1 METGDLHRGA
11 SRKER
16 GIMKKFGESVGK
28 RKALVF
34 FIVLCAPFVLC
45 AQRVQ
50 QDRSRYYEQITSSLL
65 QQLKVMQDENA
76 KLSESVRELSK
87 RTNLL
92 EGEYRRLS
100 GENHS
105 LRQNSGADKE
115 ASRSQY
121 RRLEMRI
128 DGTEK
133 KLQRLEKLIRDVGSA
148 AAQTPPPPPPPRP
161 DRPAKKG
168 GPAEE
173 SGNAS
178 GEYVEHTVER
188 GHVLFNIAK
197 AYHVSVQEIRAVNKL
212 KSDKL
217 FVGQKLLIPVKK
229 EKKEK

>member
-1 METGDLHRGA
+1 M
-11 SRKER
+11 RK
-16 GIMKKFGESVGK
+16 F
-28 RKALVF
+28 LVMVF
-34 FIVLCAPFVLC
+34 VVLCTPCILC
-45 AQRVQ
+45 AQ
-50 QDRSRYYEQITSSLL
+50 QDRSRYYEQLTGSLL

-87 RTNLL
+87 RTDLL
-92 EGEYRRLS
+92 EGEYKRLA

-128 DGTEK
+128 DAMEK

-148 AAQTPPPPPPPRP
+148 AAQTPPPPPPRP
-161 DRPAKKG
+161 ERSAKKT

-173 SGNAS
+173 NAGAS
-178 GEYVEHTVER
+178 VEYREHTVER

-197 AYHVSVQEIRAVNKL
+197 AYHVSVQEIRTVNKL

-229 EKKEK
+229 EK